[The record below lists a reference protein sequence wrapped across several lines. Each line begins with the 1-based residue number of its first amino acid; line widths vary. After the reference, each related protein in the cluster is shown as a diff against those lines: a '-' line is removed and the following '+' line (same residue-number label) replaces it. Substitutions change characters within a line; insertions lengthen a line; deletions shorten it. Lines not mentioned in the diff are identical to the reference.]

1 MRLQQ
6 RGLRPRPRRLVC
18 WSAVGQV
25 VVINSAAHRPVPVT
39 VQSDPWEPNGEL
51 LHDDVTSEP
60 VLQLDTVDRVEYGAA
75 LLSDLV
81 AAGL

>member
-1 MRLQQ
+1 MPMDEYRM
-6 RGLRPRPRRLVC
+6 
-18 WSAVGQV
+18 
-25 VVINSAAHRPVPVT
+25 T
-39 VQSDPWEPNGEL
+39 VQSDTWEPNGEL